1 VHFLPLCENADP
13 APAQGVHVR
22 EEFKATEAEAE
33 VHHEGVHLGRLAHQ
47 ICLIPF
53 PEDHIR
59 ICEVPKTGEEGEDT
73 EEDAKMGVRGVC
85 MVCESVEGRAG
96 QTCVWAYEGRVLAGG
111 VLLLCRQ

>member
-1 VHFLPLCENADP
+1 MHFLPLRKNADP
-13 APAQGVHVR
+13 APAQGARAR

-33 VHHEGVHLGRLAHQ
+33 ALHEGVHLGRLARQ

-59 ICEVPKTGEEGEDT
+59 VCEAPKTGEEGEDT
-73 EEDAKMGVRGVC
+73 EEDAKMGARGVC
-85 MVCESVEGRAG
+85 TVCESVEGRAG

-111 VLLLCRQ
+111 VLLLRRQ